1 MNINSF
7 KNIICLAIASVLT
20 TGFAPI
26 TPMVVY
32 GEDNRSD
39 VYEVPN
45 EEIRSVAS
53 STVALVSKAN
63 LQNDDTNGYRH
74 TSANLGRKKNLC
86 PEERFFHQPT
96 LSDCSG
102 FLVGEDLVVTAG
114 HCVYSAS
121 SCNSFYFVF
130 DYKMD
135 NAHLGPK
142 FSTYDDVYSCKK
154 IVERKL
160 SENTDYALIR
170 LDRPVKGR
178 RPLPLQNQPAHTG
191 DVIYSI
197 GYPSGLPAKVMDK
210 ATVRSSHSEYFMAN
224 LDVFVGN
231 SGSAVF
237 NAKTNEV
244 IGILVRGEED
254 FNYDRA
260 RRCNITNHCEDDSC
274 NGEEI
279 THISF
284 IIKALAKIKNA
295 KEAE

>member
-1 MNINSF
+1 MKIPTTECF
-7 KNIICLAIASVLT
+7 K
-20 TGFAPI
+20 
-26 TPMVVY
+26 
-32 GEDNRSD
+32 E
-39 VYEVPN
+39 
-45 EEIRSVAS
+45 
-53 STVALVSKAN
+53 
-63 LQNDDTNGYRH
+63 
-74 TSANLGRKKNLC
+74 
-86 PEERFFHQPT
+86 
-96 LSDCSG
+96 
-102 FLVGEDLVVTAG
+102 
-114 HCVYSAS
+114 
-121 SCNSFYFVF
+121 
-130 DYKMD
+130 
-135 NAHLGPK
+135 
-142 FSTYDDVYSCKK
+142 
-154 IVERKL
+154 L

-197 GYPSGLPAKVMDK
+197 GYPSGLPAKVMDQ

-244 IGILVRGEED
+244 IGVLVRGEED
-254 FNYDRA
+254 FIYDRS

-284 IIKALAKIKNA
+284 IIKALAKIK
-295 KEAE
+295 KP